1 MSAEF
6 GARLRL
12 LRTQKRM
19 SQRDLAGDF
28 VTPSYIS
35 LLESGTRQPTLDV
48 VVYLARRLGTSVREL
63 TGQELSDDAD
73 ESGQAATA
81 LQMVLARNAA
91 NYGDLARAKAE
102 LLGLLEHYRRQRA
115 PLRELETGFDLL
127 DVMFAQADHEGRYAL
142 TTRLMTVAE
151 EIGSTEL
158 LLKIIIDRASAA
170 RETGHLAEAKDRTA
184 QALGLMTQTSLA
196 GTGEHVRLL
205 GVRLAA
211 LCEAGELDQVPAL
224 IDEIRQRA
232 AQIGSAGIEGR
243 AHWAVALALA
253 TLGRHDLAAA
263 EIELA
268 RAILSETATS
278 LREWLH
284 FCQSAALVL
293 IESPGGLASAGEYL
307 AGAKATLATATLP
320 YTQALFDVVLARYQL
335 AIDDPQAAVST
346 CESVDRSGIQLPD
359 VERAKLEAIWGNA
372 LKAVGR
378 PREATVRWR
387 AAALCYER
395 LSAYRNALEMWHEI
409 DDCYREDLGNDTTS
423 DRQDDDTGH

>member
-1 MSAEF
+1 
-6 GARLRL
+6 
-12 LRTQKRM
+12 M
-19 SQRDLAGDF
+19 SQRDLAGEF

-63 TGQELSDDAD
+63 TGQELIDDAD
-73 ESGQAATA
+73 ESSQAAAA
-81 LQMVLARNAA
+81 LKMVLARNAA

-102 LLGLLEHYRRQRA
+102 LLALLEHHRRHRA

-127 DVMFAQADHEGRYAL
+127 DVMLAQADHEGRYSL
-142 TTRLMTVAE
+142 TTQLMTVAE
-151 EIGSTEL
+151 EIGSAEL
-158 LLKIIIDRASAA
+158 LLKIIIDHASAA

-184 QALGLMTQTSLA
+184 HALGLIDQTSLA

-211 LCEAGELDQVPAL
+211 LCDAGELDRVPAL
-224 IDEIRQRA
+224 IDEIRQRS
-232 AQIGSAGIEGR
+232 AQVGSAGIEGR
-243 AHWAVALALA
+243 AHWAIALALA

-268 RAILSETATS
+268 RAIFSETATS

-284 FCQSAALVL
+284 FCRSAASVL

-320 YTQALFDVVLARYQL
+320 YAKALFDVVLARYQL
-335 AIDDPQAAVST
+335 AIDDPQAALGT
-346 CESVDRSGIQLPD
+346 CESVDRSGVQLPD
-359 VERAKLEAIWGNA
+359 VERARLEAIWGYA
-372 LKAVGR
+372 LKAIGR
-378 PREATVRWR
+378 PAEATMRWR
-387 AAALCYER
+387 AAALRYER
-395 LSAYRNALEMWHEI
+395 LAAYRSALEMWHEI
-409 DDCYREDLGNDTTS
+409 DAYYPHD
-423 DRQDDDTGH
+423 Q